1 LKIPYYSVVK
11 DRIKTPLVLKERSGI
26 RTFKRSRHQ
35 GRPFTPGSE
44 KLSYCWWSG
53 PGLNRQPPAC
63 KADAL
68 PIELP
73 PPIPLHSELDSPQT
87 PIKVVGPGRVE
98 LPTLPLSGARSSQLS
113 YGPSRFAG
121 GLRLAGLSGD
131 DALAASLSKPPAQ
144 RQFDRHSRAGNLTHT
159 PMQAMYPVTIRC
171 FQRPLPLAGRGLS
184 KPNSSAGG
192 GKKYLQLVRRP
203 PVSFLAGLTGGLTS
217 NG

>member
-1 LKIPYYSVVK
+1 
-11 DRIKTPLVLKERSGI
+11 
-26 RTFKRSRHQ
+26 
-35 GRPFTPGSE
+35 
-44 KLSYCWWSG
+44 
-53 PGLNRQPPAC
+53 LNRQPPAC

-73 PPIPLHSELDSPQT
+73 PRFHCTLNWICRKRFE
-87 PIKVVGPGRVE
+87 VVGPGRVE

-131 DALAASLSKPPAQ
+131 DALVASLSKPPAQ
-144 RQFDRHSRAGNLTHT
+144 RQLDRNSRAGNLTHT
-159 PMQAMYPVTIRC
+159 PVQAMYPVTIRC

-203 PVSFLAGLTGGLTS
+203 PVYPLRD
-217 NG
+217 

>member
-11 DRIKTPLVLKERSGI
+11 DRIKTPLILKERSGI

-121 GLRLAGLSGD
+121 GLRLSGLSGD
-131 DALAASLSKPPAQ
+131 DALTASLSKPPTPPRLNNAIELPTWNMLRCRPYIQ
-144 RQFDRHSRAGNLTHT
+144 LRSDAFKDPCPLRDAASQNQIVVRAGVKSIFSSFGDH
-159 PMQAMYPVTIRC
+159 R
-171 FQRPLPLAGRGLS
+171 RHPLR
-184 KPNSSAGG
+184 NI
-192 GKKYLQLVRRP
+192 
-203 PVSFLAGLTGGLTS
+203 
-217 NG
+217 

>member
-1 LKIPYYSVVK
+1 
-11 DRIKTPLVLKERSGI
+11 
-26 RTFKRSRHQ
+26 
-35 GRPFTPGSE
+35 
-44 KLSYCWWSG
+44 
-53 PGLNRQPPAC
+53 LNRQPPAC

-73 PPIPLHSELDSPQT
+73 PRFHCTLNWICRKRFE
-87 PIKVVGPGRVE
+87 VVGPGRVE

-121 GLRLAGLSGD
+121 GLRLACPSGD

-144 RQFDRHSRAGNLTHT
+144 RQLDRHSRAGNLTHT

-203 PVSFLAGLTGGLTS
+203 PVSSLAGLTGGLTS